1 MPLSG
6 ADGAV
11 AAFGDLKEICW
22 TTAPAVDSAGDV
34 EGAGVVAASVK
45 GDVAVCGGGCGG
57 LGEGQGG
64 EEQGGDRESDQEGF
78 LPPPPPIG

>member
-6 ADGAV
+6 ADCGV

-22 TTAPAVDSAGDV
+22 SAAPAMDSAGDV
-34 EGAGVVAASVK
+34 EGAGVVAAGVED
-45 GDVAVCGGGCGG
+45 DVAVCGGGGGG

-64 EEQGGDRESDQEGF
+64 EE
-78 LPPPPPIG
+78 